1 MVGRGAARRQYTS
14 CWICCPRYKAN
25 WHRGGGDKINIS
37 KRHSSRLSLM
47 DRLLPIPFF
56 IEKIF
61 MLHKIPGAIL
71 VFYDLSLDILGIF

>member
-1 MVGRGAARRQYTS
+1 MEQLADNIRAAGYVVQD
-14 CWICCPRYKAN
+14 IKLI
-25 WHRGGGDKINIS
+25 GIEEGGDKINIS

-71 VFYDLSLDILGIF
+71 VFYDLSLDILEIF

>member
-1 MVGRGAARRQYTS
+1 M
-14 CWICCPRYKAN
+14 
-25 WHRGGGDKINIS
+25 INIS

-71 VFYDLSLDILGIF
+71 VFYDLPLDILEIF